1 MLERLDE
8 KVTQETGEALTLSF
22 DLRTEPWLPV
32 VWQDGTIAE
41 IGLVELFHYAHGIRE
56 IRDPLPSVE
65 CGLLRLLV
73 AFALDILQMR
83 DSDDWEEVWNVGSF
97 DRKRV
102 DAYFEKYGDRF
113 DLFSSTHP
121 FLQSATAD
129 GDDKPLAGLI
139 PSQPSG
145 SNAAHF
151 HHGDERDFAVSP
163 AIAAR
168 LLTAIAPFMTSGGAG
183 LPPSINGAPPWYVVL
198 QGGDANKRNL
208 FQTLLLNCV
217 VIEDLLLAH
226 GDEIPAWRD
235 ERVVVKEDR
244 TSASLLES
252 LTWRPRRIRLVPR
265 VVIQGSCALT
275 GQKATVLVARMKF
288 SPGSSTR
295 FEWRDP
301 NVAYRIGKDG
311 ALVLR
316 PREGREV
323 WRDVGALAFLR
334 EESGSGAERPAV
346 VTQFA
351 EFLKDRRLPQNTPLH
366 LALYGM
372 RSDLKMKIFEWF
384 RQEMSL
390 PAPLLLNQSFSGRA
404 QGEMQLA
411 EDVAYAIKSAVKKTY
426 PRDGAGNDKAFESLI
441 VRAQSDFW
449 HRLRPHY
456 ADGSASLLFRL
467 AELDVERD
475 QAEIATAVADWRHAL
490 RQVAQRVLDQ
500 AIGSLNG
507 AVSGLDADGQAMKR
521 QVEAH
526 RFFSGRL
533 WALLHPEEAAKAKEK
548 KKAKGATA

>member
-1 MLERLDE
+1 MLERLGE
-8 KVTQETGEALTLSF
+8 QVTIEADEALALSF

-32 VWQDGTIAE
+32 VRRDGSSAE
-41 IGLVELFHYAHGIRE
+41 IGLVELFHQAHELRE

-65 CGLLRLLV
+65 CGLLRLMV
-73 AFALDILQMR
+73 AFALDILQMQ
-83 DSDDWEEVWNVGSF
+83 DADNWQESWEAGCF
-97 DRKRV
+97 DKERV
-102 DAYFEKYGDRF
+102 NAYFEEHADRF
-113 DLFSSTHP
+113 DLFSATHP

-145 SNAAHF
+145 SNVAHF

-163 AIAAR
+163 AVAAR
-168 LLTAIAPFMTSGGAG
+168 LLTTIAPFMTSGGAG
-183 LPPSINGAPPWYVVL
+183 LPPSINGAPPWYIVL
-198 QGGDANKRNL
+198 QGGDADNRNL

-217 VIEDLLLAH
+217 MIEDLLRAH

-235 ERVVVKEDR
+235 ERVTAKEDR

-265 VVIQGSCALT
+265 VATQGCCTLT
-275 GQKATVLVARMKF
+275 GQKAAVLVARMKF

-301 NVAYRIGKDG
+301 NVAYRIGANG

-334 EESGSGAERPAV
+334 EENGSGAERPAV

-411 EDVAYAIKSAVKKTY
+411 EDIAYAMKSAIKKTY

-467 AELDVERD
+467 AELNVERD
-475 QAEIATAVADWRHAL
+475 QAEIAAAVADWRQAL
-490 RQVAQRVLDQ
+490 RHVAHRVLDG

-533 WALLHPEEAAKAKEK
+533 WALFHPS
-548 KKAKGATA
+548 